1 MQHEAVLTFNL
12 SINCEVLVVFGMST
26 QDKHPSHIPSA
37 GQNNPLVYKLAK
49 ANNPREPNNSRIHH
63 RINLQTQKIINSQ
76 TYHPNNSRI
85 HQLINLQTH
94 QLTNSKKPPTH
105 QLVSSQTH
113 KFQTHQLTNSS
124 TQKVKIIIFLLQYH
138 SNFHS
143 VLAKI

>member
-1 MQHEAVLTFNL
+1 MRCLLFLGCQHK
-12 SINCEVLVVFGMST
+12 INTPLIYQV
-26 QDKHPSHIPSA
+26 QDKTTRWFINSRKPITHE
-37 GQNNPLVYKLAK
+37 NPTTPEYITASTYKLK
-49 ANNPREPNNSRIHH
+49 KSSTHK
-63 RINLQTQKIINSQ
+63 LTTQT
-76 TYHPNNSRI
+76 TPEY
-85 HQLINLQTH
+85 INLQTH

-124 TQKVKIIIFLLQYH
+124 TQKVKIIIFILQYH